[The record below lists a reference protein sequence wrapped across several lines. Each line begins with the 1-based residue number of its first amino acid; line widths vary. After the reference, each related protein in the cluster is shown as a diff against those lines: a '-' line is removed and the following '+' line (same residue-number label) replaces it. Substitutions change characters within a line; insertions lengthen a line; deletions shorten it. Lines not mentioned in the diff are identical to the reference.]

1 MRYRRLDENGDYSF
15 GNNSLDYIKDNDA
28 VVQAIKT
35 KLYLFYG
42 EWWEDISLGLP
53 MFQSILGQV
62 SNENLRRTVILL
74 SAEQI
79 QSVENSVGLH
89 IKNEEITIGLV
100 RHSTFPWSRFTGLTQ
115 PSNFG
120 TGESIPRIIF
130 GKAYTQ
136 NDKMYMPVSVEAN
149 HGFVDGFHLANYLQE
164 FEKELGKY

>member
-1 MRYRRLDENGDYSF
+1 MRYRQLDENGDYSF

-79 QSVENSVGLH
+79 QSVEGVSSVDSIVVAISARKLTLSIDVTTEYGSS
-89 IKNEEITIGLV
+89 V
-100 RHSTFPWSRFTGLTQ
+100 ST
-115 PSNFG
+115 
-120 TGESIPRIIF
+120 E
-130 GKAYTQ
+130 
-136 NDKMYMPVSVEAN
+136 VELYN
-149 HGFVDGFHLANYLQE
+149 VIL
-164 FEKELGKY
+164 